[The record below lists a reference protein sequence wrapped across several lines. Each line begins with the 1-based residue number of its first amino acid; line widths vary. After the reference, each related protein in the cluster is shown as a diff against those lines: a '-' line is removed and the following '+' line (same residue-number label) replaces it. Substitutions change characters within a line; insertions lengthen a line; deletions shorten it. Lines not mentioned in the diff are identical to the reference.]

1 MTHPSPA
8 ASPLIRRSFLAA
20 SIGLLLSACG
30 GSGEGEHAHTDTSI
44 DTAGRLTIAESAAPG
59 VRVFDLDSKA
69 VVATHTLDN
78 APSALYTSPGGRYA
92 VAMQR
97 LQDKVQFID
106 GGIWQ
111 EDHTDH
117 LHDYKQASALVA
129 WTLTGSRPTHYDLQ
143 AGRQAA
149 FFMDGDSASTPVQ
162 NAGVRLITD
171 ASIGARRVD
180 ASLDLS
186 FPIHGLGEPVGNKLL
201 TVFRAADATS
211 TLPTHLD
218 LYQRAGAGYAFDR
231 RLTTRCE
238 GMHGSFSSGS
248 HTAVGCNDGVMVV
261 THTSATAVTDRMVTT
276 PLRVGTIAGHPK
288 LTGQFIGIGTE
299 GTTAAPPVTTRFY
312 AIDAVAGT
320 SATLNLPGWES
331 GRVRRAHAFDRSG
344 SRFAVL
350 DDQGALRMV
359 TRQSNAWVAGPVV
372 AGVVPAM
379 PTAAPQPAIV
389 ANGAKDEFY
398 VTDPVAKQLV
408 TVNSQTGAVVSRTA
422 LGFTPSAIT
431 WTGITR

>member
-1 MTHPSPA
+1 MNAKSSSSVQFP
-8 ASPLIRRSFLAA
+8 RRSLLALAA
-20 SIGLLLSACG
+20 AALVTACG
-30 GSGEGEHAHTDTSI
+30 GGGGDDRAHSDTVI
-44 DTAGRLTIAESAAPG
+44 DTAGRLALAENGASA
-59 VRVFDLDSKA
+59 VRIFDLDSKTFA
-69 VVATHTLDN
+69 ATYAMDN
-78 APSALYTSPGGRYA
+78 APSALYTSPGGRYV

-106 GGIWQ
+106 GGVWQ
-111 EDHTDH
+111 EDHGDH
-117 LHDYKQASALVA
+117 LHDYRQATAALA
-129 WTLTGSRPTHYDLQ
+129 WTLTGSRPTHYDVQ

-149 FFMDGDSASTPVQ
+149 LFMDGNTATTPVQ

-171 ASIGARRVD
+171 ASIAAKRID
-180 ASLDLS
+180 ASLDLA
-186 FPIHGLGEPVGNKLL
+186 FPIHGLGEPMDNKLL
-201 TVFRAADATS
+201 AVSRAADATT
-211 TLPTHLD
+211 TLPTHLE
-218 LYQRAGAGYAFDR
+218 LYQRNGSGYTYDR
-231 RLTTRCE
+231 QLATRCE

-248 HTAVGCNDGVMVV
+248 HTAVGCDNGVMVV
-261 THTSATAVTDRMVTT
+261 THTSATAVTDRMVNT

-288 LTGQFIGIGTE
+288 LAGQFIGIGTE
-299 GTTAAPPVTTRFY
+299 GTAAAPPVTTRYF

-320 SATLNLPGWES
+320 AAALTLPGWDN

-372 AGVVPAM
+372 AGVVPSM

-398 VTDPVAKQLV
+398 VTDPVAKQLI